1 MSNGGLALLGIGG
14 LAVIGIALK
23 VKIENLKDQIRVLNS
38 RVISLVNENDDL
50 KSIIRQKDS
59 ELSQKDNEI
68 GNLKEQLTKNTAKLP

>member
-1 MSNGGLALLGIGG
+1 MSSGGLALLGIGG
-14 LAVIGIALK
+14 LTVVGIALK

-68 GNLKEQLTKNTAKLP
+68 VNLKEQLTKKTKK